1 MSKKKQIR
9 EKKHRLWEEV
19 YTGEQVVA
27 FTGNVKNRDPLFE
40 NLLAFKK
47 IEQLLLDS
55 LHKHRCD
62 AYVYLFM
69 PDHFHFILTGK
80 DSEANIKRCIDS
92 FKQQSGYWL
101 YKNLPQIRWQKDY
114 YDHVLRS
121 NEDLVAQVKY
131 ILNNPVRGGL
141 VDYWKQYH
149 LRGSTIYNLDE
160 WD

>member
-9 EKKHRLWEEV
+9 EKKHRLWDEV

-40 NLLAFKK
+40 NPLAFKK
-47 IEQLLLDS
+47 IEQLLLES

-69 PDHFHFILTGK
+69 PDHFHLILTGK

-92 FKQQSGYWL
+92 FKQRSGYWL
-101 YKNLPQIRWQKDY
+101 YKNLPQIKWQKDY

-141 VDYWKQYH
+141 VDSWKQYQ
-149 LRGSTIYNLDE
+149 LRGSTIYSLDE
-160 WD
+160 WG